1 MQRLRYS
8 QYFKS
13 IIITI
18 DIVVVALVLLFFFW
32 KQENLLLHNVLKENN
47 ILILLILMFF
57 WVLLSG
63 RTKLYSLPR
72 ILTYTAYLERL
83 IAHIII
89 FITGV
94 ILLAQLSSNPN
105 LKDDRLILAIVLF
118 VSLFFVKSILFFVT
132 KYYRTL
138 GNNYRNVMFLR
149 ENSNTEILK
158 EILIKRKDYGYKI
171 FNFTGNQ
178 NSIIELTA
186 FWEKNGIHS
195 IYLPT
200 EHQFSKEVE
209 TAIYEAAEDNRI
221 KIFLVPN
228 AGKANFF
235 SYHLSY
241 IETLPILS
249 PVKFP
254 LDYYSNYVIKRAVD
268 IFLSIII
275 LVGICSWLFPIIA
288 LLIRLDGKGPIFFRQ
303 KRYGFHEEIFDCIK
317 FRTMM
322 VNTDSTTKTTQVN
335 DIRITK
341 IGKFLRKTSLDELP
355 QLINVFL
362 GQMSVVGPRPHM
374 ILIDDYYKPKI
385 GRYSIRSLVKPGITG
400 LAQVNGLRG
409 DSGDMHIQ
417 MKKRFVAD
425 SYYVKNWTFI
435 LDLIIILKT
444 LVLLIKGDKNAR

>member
-32 KQENLLLHNVLKENN
+32 KQENLLLQNVLKENN
-47 ILILLILMFF
+47 ILIFLILMFF

-83 IAHIII
+83 VAHIII

-105 LKDDRLILAIVLF
+105 LKDDRLILGIVLF
-118 VSLFFVKSILFFVT
+118 ISLFFVKSILFFVT

-178 NSIIELTA
+178 NSIVELAA

-288 LLIRLDGKGPIFFRQ
+288 FLIRLDGKGPIFFRQ
-303 KRYGFHEEIFDCIK
+303 KRYGYHEEIFDCIK

-322 VNTDSTTKTTQVN
+322 VNTDSSTKTTQVN